1 LQQGSC
7 CLADVGGARAS
18 TPEELAQKLA
28 EASKGDYPVPTQA
41 ELQPFDHVLTPVGA
55 SVASANAE
63 LWEHRAAA
71 VVLYGAIGTEC
82 FRRMHAIIL
91 SAAEKGPFRN
101 CCLDQLAQSDN
112 AFAYS
117 SVLHL

>member
-1 LQQGSC
+1 MQQGSC

-63 LWEHRAAA
+63 LWEHRATA

-112 AFAYS
+112 AFAYP